1 MDTDVATIT
10 AIAGVLAVIISMMAL
25 VGTGISRLSRLSN
38 QVANLSAQALEQRQD
53 LNRVETA
60 LRAEIHTIRDEL
72 RAEIHTVRD
81 ELRAE
86 IHTIRD
92 ELRAEMRASRE
103 ELLAEMR
110 RGNQLLL
117 IALANHE
124 HDENG
129 HAIFTA
135 PVGTDANGADD

>member
-60 LRAEIHTIRDEL
+60 LRAEIHAIRDEL
-72 RAEIHTVRD
+72 RAEIH
-81 ELRAE
+81 A
-86 IHTIRD
+86 IRD

>member
-38 QVANLSAQALEQRQD
+38 QVANLSAQASEQRQD

-60 LRAEIHTIRDEL
+60 LRAEIHTI
-72 RAEIHTVRD
+72 RD

>member
-72 RAEIHTVRD
+72 RAE
-81 ELRAE
+81 
-86 IHTIRD
+86 
-92 ELRAEMRASRE
+92 MRANRE

>member
-1 MDTDVATIT
+1 MIMDTDVATIT

-60 LRAEIHTIRDEL
+60 LRAEIHVIRDEL
-72 RAEIHTVRD
+72 RAEIHV
-81 ELRAE
+81 
-86 IHTIRD
+86 IRD
-92 ELRAEMRASRE
+92 ELRAEMRANRE

>member
-38 QVANLSAQALEQRQD
+38 QVANLSAQASEQRQD

-60 LRAEIHTIRDEL
+60 
-72 RAEIHTVRD
+72 
-81 ELRAE
+81 LRAE

-129 HAIFTA
+129 HAIFTS

>member
-38 QVANLSAQALEQRQD
+38 QVANLSAQASEQRQD

-60 LRAEIHTIRDEL
+60 
-72 RAEIHTVRD
+72 
-81 ELRAE
+81 LRAE

>member
-1 MDTDVATIT
+1 
-10 AIAGVLAVIISMMAL
+10 
-25 VGTGISRLSRLSN
+25 
-38 QVANLSAQALEQRQD
+38 
-53 LNRVETA
+53 
-60 LRAEIHTIRDEL
+60 
-72 RAEIHTVRD
+72 
-81 ELRAE
+81 
-86 IHTIRD
+86 
-92 ELRAEMRASRE
+92 
-103 ELLAEMR
+103 MR

>member
-10 AIAGVLAVIISMMAL
+10 AIAGVLAVIISML
-25 VGTGISRLSRLSN
+25 VLGGTGISRLSRLSN
-38 QVANLSAQALEQRQD
+38 QVANLSTQVSEQRQD

-60 LRAEIHTIRDEL
+60 LRSEIYAIRDEL
-72 RAEIHTVRD
+72 RTEM
-81 ELRAE
+81 RA
-86 IHTIRD
+86 IRD
-92 ELRAEMRASRE
+92 ELRAEMRANRE

>member
-10 AIAGVLAVIISMMAL
+10 AIAGVLAVIISMLAL

-38 QVANLSAQALEQRQD
+38 QVANLSAQASEQRQD

-60 LRAEIHTIRDEL
+60 LRAEI
-72 RAEIHTVRD
+72 
-81 ELRAE
+81 
-86 IHTIRD
+86 
-92 ELRAEMRASRE
+92 RASRE

-135 PVGTDANGADD
+135 PVGSDANGADD

>member
-10 AIAGVLAVIISMMAL
+10 AIAGILAVIISMTAL

-72 RAEIHTVRD
+72 RAE
-81 ELRAE
+81 
-86 IHTIRD
+86 
-92 ELRAEMRASRE
+92 MRANRE

>member
-60 LRAEIHTIRDEL
+60 LRAEIHVIRDEL
-72 RAEIHTVRD
+72 RAEIHV
-81 ELRAE
+81 
-86 IHTIRD
+86 IRD
-92 ELRAEMRASRE
+92 ELRAEMRANRE

>member
-1 MDTDVATIT
+1 MIMDTDVATIT

-72 RAEIHTVRD
+72 RAE
-81 ELRAE
+81 
-86 IHTIRD
+86 
-92 ELRAEMRASRE
+92 MRANRE

>member
-38 QVANLSAQALEQRQD
+38 QVANLSAQASEQRQD

-60 LRAEIHTIRDEL
+60 LRAEIH
-72 RAEIHTVRD
+72 A
-81 ELRAE
+81 
-86 IHTIRD
+86 IRD

>member
-1 MDTDVATIT
+1 MRSEIY
-10 AIAGVLAVIISMMAL
+10 AI
-25 VGTGISRLSRLSN
+25 RD
-38 QVANLSAQALEQRQD
+38 E
-53 LNRVETA
+53 
-60 LRAEIHTIRDEL
+60 LRTEMRAIRDEL
-72 RAEIHTVRD
+72 RAEI
-81 ELRAE
+81 
-86 IHTIRD
+86 
-92 ELRAEMRASRE
+92 RASRE

-135 PVGTDANGADD
+135 PVGSDANGADD